1 MTGVANGKVG
11 IRLSLISAA
20 VLLALLLLIG
30 LQFDGGE
37 SGPESLVR
45 NLAMKQE
52 VLSRMR
58 INIIK
63 SADVEKGA
71 VMADSDEMSRALAG
85 QSAEVADA
93 VERDRAELARLVER
107 NHTAAEMNL
116 LKEFNGCW
124 TDLRKI
130 DKVLLGFA
138 VENTNVK
145 AFTLSFTKGRE
156 DMENF
161 RKSLTS
167 VIQRSGRDGGPLIQ
181 FAWDALAAA
190 SQVQSLH
197 ALHIATRS
205 DVEMDKIE
213 TEIRRSNEIVKNSLR
228 KMEEILPE
236 GSRGELKD
244 AAAAY
249 ADFEAVTA
257 RVVKLSRQN
266 TNLKSFELSLG
277 RKRKATARCDE
288 ILSSLQ
294 KNVQTRS
301 YEATR

>member
-1 MTGVANGKVG
+1 MTGVVNGKVG

-63 SADVEKGA
+63 SADIEKGA
-71 VMADSDEMSRALAG
+71 VMADSDEMSRTLAD
-85 QSAEVADA
+85 QSAEAAEA
-93 VERDRAELARLVER
+93 VERDRAELVRLVER
-107 NHTAAEMNL
+107 NHTAAETSL

-161 RKSLTS
+161 RKSLTN
-167 VIQRSGRDGGPLIQ
+167 VIHRAGRDGGPLIQ
-181 FAWDALAAA
+181 LAWDALAAA

-205 DVEMDKIE
+205 DAEMDKIE
-213 TEIRRSNEIVKNSLR
+213 AEIRRCNEIVRNSLR

-236 GSRGELKD
+236 ESRGELKD

-249 ADFEAVTA
+249 AGFEAVTA